1 MLWSGSGVDRGR
13 VAQTAAMLCSAALAL
28 LIVWLL
34 VRLLWLLMASPADY
48 LGSAPRTDNRL
59 GSGAPKVSIAKW
71 HLFGNSSANATAAMA
86 ASASNLRLSL
96 RGTLAD
102 ADPHSGVA
110 VIVDEQGQQQAW
122 RVGEEILAGVRLS
135 GVYADHAT
143 LTHDGR
149 EETLS
154 LERGEPGGAA
164 VAPLGAEQRRPRGA
178 SAGNPSEAAVT
189 PLFTPPALAHGAQD
203 WQQTIDKI
211 RANPADLAQRVQIIP
226 VIRDG
231 AIAGVRLS
239 SGSDAALL
247 AQAGLRADDVVT
259 AVNGVAVDSVASGQQ
274 IVQNLS
280 HAQSVRVSVLRDG
293 QTIEL
298 NVSLR

>member
-13 VAQTAAMLCSAALAL
+13 VVQAAAMLCSAALAL
-28 LIVWLL
+28 LLVWLL
-34 VRLLWLLMASPADY
+34 ARLLWLLLASPAADMA
-48 LGSAPRTDNRL
+48 SAPASGSRL
-59 GSGAPKVSIAKW
+59 GANAPNVSIAKW
-71 HLFGNSSANATAAMA
+71 HLFGNPSANATTAVA
-86 ASASNLRLSL
+86 ASASTLKLSL

-102 ADPHSGVA
+102 ADPRSGVA
-110 VIVDEQGQQQAW
+110 VIVDEQGQQRAW

-154 LERGEPGGAA
+154 LERGERGGAA
-164 VAPLGAEQRRPRGA
+164 VTPLGADQRRPRGA
-178 SAGNPSEAAVT
+178 SAGSAGEAPVT
-189 PLFTPPALAHGAQD
+189 PLFTPPALAHGSQD
-203 WQQTIDKI
+203 WQQTIDQI
-211 RANPADLAQRVQIIP
+211 RANPGDLAQRVQITP

-239 SGSDAALL
+239 SASDAALL
-247 AQAGLRADDVVT
+247 AQAGLRADDIVT

-274 IVQNLS
+274 IVENLS

-293 QTIEL
+293 QPVEL